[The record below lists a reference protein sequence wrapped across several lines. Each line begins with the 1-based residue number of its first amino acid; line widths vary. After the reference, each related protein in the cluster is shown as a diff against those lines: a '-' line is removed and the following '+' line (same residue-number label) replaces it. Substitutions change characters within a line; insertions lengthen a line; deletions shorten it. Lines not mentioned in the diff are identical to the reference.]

1 MNNQIQN
8 NQPFNRRDARRQRRA
23 DRRASLGAPTSSG
36 TLVLGVILIVLGGA
50 FLMQNMG
57 TFIFPWKNW
66 GALFILIPAIGALER
81 AYRFYRNAD
90 NQLTT
95 QAGGALLVGFV
106 LIVVTVLILFEL
118 SWTYFGPIL
127 VIMVGFGILVN
138 AMFSKR

>member
-23 DRRASLGAPTSSG
+23 DRRTSLGAPTSSG